1 MWDQGPSLP
10 PPPSPTSRSFPTSLP
25 SFPVLRPIHM
35 PLAGFVTLGG
45 WPRLSGPKFY
55 LCKMETSLDLMHS
68 RCSANANC
76 S

>member
-1 MWDQGPSLP
+1 
-10 PPPSPTSRSFPTSLP
+10 
-25 SFPVLRPIHM
+25 M